1 MLFAPPLSLLTFPLF
16 LRQERERDR
25 EREPARSPTSSRRR
39 CCHALCIRK
48 PTAMAAAAPPAQ
60 ERRNGVGGPT
70 QSARPSISA
79 IPEGLAAE
87 PVLLTARPTQ
97 GRLDRAPFV
106 MLYSLAAMQAVNVSM
121 FGLKR

>member
-1 MLFAPPLSLLTFPLF
+1 MPS
-16 LRQERERDR
+16 
-25 EREPARSPTSSRRR
+25 
-39 CCHALCIRK
+39 
-48 PTAMAAAAPPAQ
+48 AAPPAQ
-60 ERRNGVGGPT
+60 ERRNGADGET
-70 QSARPSISA
+70 QNSLLGSRASPSIA
-79 IPEGLAAE
+79 AANVPDGLAAE